1 MSLPV
6 TTTVQTTY
14 TFVAQHVTTL
24 LRLTWLPLF
33 INALA
38 GVWTSLEL
46 MPYVAALTSKD
57 PQQVAAAA
65 GPAAGWIA
73 LGLVVWLAM
82 SAVAGVAVLRF
93 VVEGDE
99 APSDLPVHVAFGLPE
114 LRMIAVTALIFLMLF
129 LLSIPMSILLGGATA
144 VSGSSLVTVVGMT
157 AFIFILIM
165 VAARWLMAYPVAAI
179 ENKVN
184 FERAWHLVRP
194 FYGSFIGFLMLLWL
208 PLLVLEL
215 LTDFL
220 VSPHGVQNM
229 ATLRTMMAARW
240 PVLTGAEFFVN
251 FVTSVVFFVALG
263 IVYRIAT
270 QRPLPGMK
278 KETRS
283 TWA

>member
-14 TFVAQHVTTL
+14 TFVAQHITTL

-46 MPYVAALTSKD
+46 MPYVTALTSKD
-57 PQQVAAAA
+57 PQQFAAAA
-65 GPAAGWIA
+65 GPAAGWVA
-73 LGLVVWLAM
+73 LGLIVPLTM

-93 VVEGDE
+93 VVNGDD
-99 APSDLPVHVAFGLPE
+99 APSDLPVVHVAFGLPE
-114 LRMIAVTALIFLMLF
+114 LRVIAVTALIFLMLF
-129 LLSIPMSILLGGATA
+129 LLSIPMSIVLGGATA
-144 VSGSSLVTVVGMT
+144 VSGSSIIAVIGMT
-157 AFIFILIM
+157 AFIFILIV

-179 ENKVN
+179 EGKIN
-184 FERAWHLVRP
+184 FERAWQLIRP
-194 FYGSFIGFLMLLWL
+194 YYGSFVGFLLLLWL
-208 PLLVLEL
+208 PLLVLDF

-220 VSPHGVQNM
+220 VAPHGVRDM
-229 ATLRTMMAARW
+229 AALRVMMAARW

-251 FVTSVVFFVALG
+251 FVANAVFFTALG
-263 IVYRIAT
+263 VVYRIAT
-270 QRPLPGMK
+270 QKPVPGVK
-278 KETRS
+278 QRRS